1 VKNQAIIRAT
11 VKFKARERK
20 LKDGINVRRN
30 FMRCI
35 KWKDK
40 IRNVKTEAERG
51 DRNKEQKLT

>member
-20 LKDGINVRRN
+20 LKDGIDIRKTQFYGMHKMERQ
-30 FMRCI
+30 
-35 KWKDK
+35 

-51 DRNKEQKLT
+51 DRNKE